1 MAAPR
6 TPPQTPAG
14 TDEPQGSEGSSRGS
28 GSGRFGGSV
37 RAVGRALRLPFT
49 GTVRGIRK
57 ATHAHGAGES
67 GLGKLIELHAVNGAG
82 DVMVT
87 VALASTVFFSVPTD
101 EARGRVAL
109 YLAITMAPFT
119 LLAPVIGPLLDRLPH
134 GRRAAM
140 AAAMLARALLAL
152 VIAGAAAGGGL
163 ELYPAALGVL
173 VASKAYGVVRS
184 AVVPRLLPPRFS
196 LVKANSRVTLGGL
209 LATGAAAPVGAGLHL
224 IGPRWPLYGAFV
236 IFVAGTFLS
245 FSLPPKVDSAKG
257 EHRAL
262 LAAAEGGA
270 VRHGT
275 RRGPTARI
283 ERAPVRP
290 GAAPG
295 RPWAARERPG
305 AAPERR
311 GAAPGRPGE
320 APERSGAAPVRP
332 GTAHE
337 PGETA
342 PERPEVET
350 DRPGATPARPGE
362 VPRRPWAAP
371 EQPGATHEPGET
383 APEQPGV
390 EPDRPGAAPGRPW
403 AAPKLPGTAHEPDE
417 AAPEQPG
424 VETEQP
430 GAAPGRPWAAA
441 KLPGPAHER
450 IDAPTEPREAP
461 TERIDAPAE
470 RIDAPAGPREAPAV
484 PVKRPGLRTVGPAV
498 THALAA
504 NAALRCL
511 SGFLIFFLAFLLREH
526 PLAGQ
531 SAAVSLGMVG
541 VAAGAGNALGTA
553 VGAWLRSRAPEII
566 VVTVVAIALGAAVAA
581 AALFGTVLVTCL
593 AAVAGFGQALAK
605 LSLDALIQRDV
616 PEGVRT
622 SAFARSETLLQMAWV
637 LGGAI
642 GIVLPLNG
650 VLGMAVGAA
659 IVATGWLSTVRGLL
673 ASSRRPGPPH
683 ADRSTA

>member
-1 MAAPR
+1 MAAAR
-6 TPPQTPAG
+6 TPPGTAG
-14 TDEPQGSEGSSRGS
+14 VGGDKGVKGSSRGR

-37 RAVGRALRLPFT
+37 RAVGRALHLPVT
-49 GTVRGIRK
+49 GTVRGIRR
-57 ATHAHGAGES
+57 ATNAHGAGES
-67 GLGKLIELHAVNGAG
+67 GLGRLIELHAVNGAG
-82 DVMVT
+82 DVMIT

-119 LLAPVIGPLLDRLPH
+119 VLAPVIGPLLDRLPH

-152 VIAGAAAGGGL
+152 IIAGAAASGSL

-209 LATGAAAPVGAGLHL
+209 LATGVAAPVGAGLQVL
-224 IGPRWPLYGAFV
+224 GPRWPLYGAFV
-236 IFVAGTFLS
+236 IFIAGTFLS
-245 FSLPPKVDSAKG
+245 FALPPKVDSAKG

-262 LAAAEGGA
+262 L
-270 VRHGT
+270 
-275 RRGPTARI
+275 TAD
-283 ERAPVRP
+283 EQHL
-290 GAAPG
+290 
-295 RPWAARERPG
+295 
-305 AAPERR
+305 R
-311 GAAPGRPGE
+311 GA
-320 APERSGAAPVRP
+320 
-332 GTAHE
+332 
-337 PGETA
+337 
-342 PERPEVET
+342 
-350 DRPGATPARPGE
+350 
-362 VPRRPWAAP
+362 RR
-371 EQPGATHEPGET
+371 T
-383 APEQPGV
+383 
-390 EPDRPGAAPGRPW
+390 R
-403 AAPKLPGTAHEPDE
+403 L
-417 AAPEQPG
+417 
-424 VETEQP
+424 
-430 GAAPGRPWAAA
+430 
-441 KLPGPAHER
+441 
-450 IDAPTEPREAP
+450 
-461 TERIDAPAE
+461 
-470 RIDAPAGPREAPAV
+470 
-484 PVKRPGLRTVGPAV
+484 KRPGLRTVGTAV

-526 PLAGQ
+526 PLTGE
-531 SAAVSLGMVG
+531 SAAVSLGIVG

-566 VVTVVAIALGAAVAA
+566 IVTVVAIVLGAAVTAA
-581 AALFGTVLVTCL
+581 VFFGAFLVACL

-616 PEGVRT
+616 PEPVRT

-650 VLGMAVGAA
+650 VLGLSVGAGL
-659 IVATGWLSTVRGLL
+659 VAAGWLPTVRGLL
-673 ASSRRPGPPH
+673 ASARHGGAPRPRV
-683 ADRSTA
+683 A